1 MSLIVR
7 WAVLAIAAIIVS
19 VAPANA
25 QAPAPRTVA
34 GGVISSIQIT
44 GNVRAEPD
52 TVRSYLQLKE
62 GQPYDP
68 AAADRSLKALFGTG
82 LFSDVTMDMQGSVLV
97 VKLTENPIINRVAF
111 EGNHKIEDD
120 KLRDEVQ
127 SKPRQVFTR
136 ARVQADVERLLTIY
150 RRGGRYNAVIE
161 PKIIKLEQGRVDL
174 VFEINEGDVTGI
186 KRISFVG
193 NEHFSDG
200 TLRGKIRTV
209 ESAWYRFLSSDDRFD
224 PDRLNFDRELLRK
237 YYLSEGY
244 ADFRVTSAV
253 AELSPDRDGFF
264 ITFTINEG
272 ERYKFGKIDIAT
284 RFQGLEPD
292 KVKSY
297 LTMSEGDWYDAD
309 QVEKTVTA
317 MTDAVGNLGYA
328 FVDVRPNIRRNKEEL
343 TIDITFDIQEGP
355 RVYVERINIS
365 GNTRTLDRVIRR
377 EFRVAEGDA
386 FSTAKLRRS
395 QQRLKN
401 LGFFSKVDITPQPG
415 STSDKTNLDVLVTEQ
430 STGEISFGAGYS
442 TTGGILGD
450 ISISERNLLGKGQ
463 NLRLGL
469 SLGTLST
476 LINLSF
482 TEPYFLDRA
491 VAAGFDIFS
500 TSNNRQQIAS
510 YSDSSYGFAL
520 RAGWAYTE
528 HTSQQVRYT
537 LKDSDIFNVPY
548 YASPL
553 ILSQQGEFVT
563 SELSET
569 LAWDTRDT
577 RLNTTKGWL
586 LRNSWAVAGAPG
598 TEQYIRTTVDAVIYQ
613 QLMEDVV
620 VSIGGSLG
628 YTAAYAS
635 NPLRLTERFF
645 VGGDNLRG
653 FAVGGIGPRDLNT
666 LDALGGKYFYTGTT
680 EASFP
685 LGLPKEIGITGK
697 AFIDVGA
704 LWGAETT
711 YGYNVALV
719 DDPSMRIAAGV
730 GVQWV
735 SPFGPIRV
743 DYAFPVA
750 YQYYDKIQNLRFGFG
765 TRF

>member
-7 WAVLAIAAIIVS
+7 WAILAVVAIF
-19 VAPANA
+19 AFGTPAYA
-25 QAPAPRTVA
+25 QAPAPRGAA
-34 GGVISSIQIT
+34 GSVISSVQIT
-44 GNVRAEPD
+44 GNVRAELE

-68 AAADRSLKALFGTG
+68 AAADRSLKALFSTG
-82 LFSDVTMDMQGSVLV
+82 LFSDVAIDMQGSVLV

-111 EGNHKIEDD
+111 EGNKKIDDD

-136 ARVQADVERLLTIY
+136 ARVQSDVERILTIY
-150 RRGGRYNAVIE
+150 RRGGRYNAVVE

-224 PDRLNFDRELLRK
+224 PDRLNLDRELLRK

-264 ITFTINEG
+264 VTFTINEG
-272 ERYKFGKIDIAT
+272 ERYKFGKVEIST
-284 RFQGLEPD
+284 RFQGLDPD
-292 KVKSY
+292 TLKSY
-297 LTMSEGDWYDAD
+297 LTMKEGDWYDAD
-309 QVEKTVTA
+309 DVEKTVA
-317 MTDAVGNLGYA
+317 AITDAVGSLGYA
-328 FVDVRPNIRRNKEEL
+328 FVDVRPNIRRNKDDL

-365 GNTRTLDRVIRR
+365 GNTRTLDKVIRR
-377 EFRVAEGDA
+377 EFRLSEGDA

-401 LGFFSKVDITPQPG
+401 LGFFSKVDVTPQPG
-415 STSDKTNLDVLVTEQ
+415 SSADKTNLDVQVTEQ

-450 ISISERNLLGKGQ
+450 ISVQERNLLGKGQ

-491 VAAGFDIFS
+491 VAAGFDIFR
-500 TSNNRQQIAS
+500 TTNDRQNIAS
-510 YSDSSYGFAL
+510 YSDSSIGFAL
-520 RAGWAYTE
+520 RAGWNFTE
-528 HTSQQVRYT
+528 HTTQQVRYT
-537 LKDSDIFNVPY
+537 LKDGNIYNVQPF
-548 YASPL
+548 ASPL
-553 ILSQQGEFVT
+553 IQSQAGEFVT
-563 SELSET
+563 SEVSET
-569 LAWDTRDT
+569 MAWDTRDQ

-586 LRNSWAVAGAPG
+586 LRNNWAVGGLGG
-598 TEQYIRTTVDAVIYQ
+598 TEYYVRTTVDAVIYQ
-613 QLMEDVV
+613 QLAEDVI
-620 VSIGGSLG
+620 VSIGGSAG
-628 YTAAYAS
+628 VTQPYNNTT
-635 NPLRLTERFF
+635 LRLTNRFF

-653 FAVGGIGPRDLNT
+653 FAAGGIGPRDANT
-666 LDALGGKYFYTGTT
+666 GDALGGRYFYTGTA

-685 LGLPKEIGITGK
+685 LGLPKEIGIVGK
-697 AFIDVGA
+697 AFVDIGS
-704 LWGAETT
+704 LWGAEPSNGFNTSIFD
-711 YGYNVALV
+711 V
-719 DDPSMRIAAGV
+719 PSMRV
-730 GVQWV
+730 GTGLGIQWV

-743 DYAFPVA
+743 DYAIPVA
-750 YQYYDKIQNLRFGFG
+750 SQSFDRTQNLRFGFG